1 MLSQL
6 TIRNFALIEE
16 LALELGAGFSVL
28 TGETGAGKSI
38 LIDALSA
45 ALGERAEAE
54 WVRTGAEKAWVE
66 AAFELPDTADGS
78 LNPALGE
85 WVEDGLLVLGR
96 EISRGGK
103 SQCRINGRLCTAG
116 ALREVG

>member
-16 LALELGAGFSVL
+16 LTLEFSAGFNAL

-66 AAFELPDTADGS
+66 AAFELPDTDET
-78 LNPALGE
+78 ALPPGLAE
-85 WVEDGLLVLGR
+85 WAEDGLLVLGR
-96 EISRGGK
+96 EI
-103 SQCRINGRLCTAG
+103 GR
-116 ALREVG
+116 

>member
-45 ALGERAEAE
+45 ALGERAESE

-66 AAFELPDTADGS
+66 AAFEFSDSAVCS
-78 LNPALGE
+78 ALEE
-85 WVEDGLLVLGR
+85 WVEEGLLVLGR
-96 EISRGGK
+96 EIGRGGK

-116 ALREVG
+116 